1 MLLLP
6 LMENQLICPLIFHEI
21 ITFMHHIRQL
31 VILLLIFHHTSSGI
45 FPNILQTLLNV
56 NYSITATK
64 NETNGIFHVYHY
76 FRPPPSIFRTLCW
89 RAPPPLLKFPDYT
102 SGLKRFR
109 TSVSPSLSR
118 FRIYRN
124 SFDKKKIKQL
134 EYLA

>member
-64 NETNGIFHVYHY
+64 NETNGIFHV
-76 FRPPPSIFRTLCW
+76 FPPPPPTSKPGLGGPP
-89 RAPPPLLKFPDYT
+89 PPPLLKFPDYT

>member
-76 FRPPPSIFRTLCW
+76 FPPPPPPSLAQQTPLGE
-89 RAPPPLLKFPDYT
+89 PPPLVKVP
-102 SGLKRFR
+102 GLH
-109 TSVSPSLSR
+109 
-118 FRIYRN
+118 
-124 SFDKKKIKQL
+124 QWL
-134 EYLA
+134 EAF